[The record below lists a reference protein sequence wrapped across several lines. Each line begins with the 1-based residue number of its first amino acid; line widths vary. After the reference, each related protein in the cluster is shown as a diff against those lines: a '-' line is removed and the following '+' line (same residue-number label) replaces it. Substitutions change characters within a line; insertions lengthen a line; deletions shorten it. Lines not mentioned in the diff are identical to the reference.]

1 MQILKWK
8 KEKKNLYTAFLNNH
22 SEISIYEEL
31 FLKYDLLLKKNIS
44 DKELEKIKKEN
55 FLLEGYYEALKY
67 LTRKMRS
74 RKEVDDF
81 LKRKEYSKE
90 CRDFVLEKLE
100 KEDYVN
106 DQKFLEAFLHD
117 QLSLTLNGPFKI
129 KKELEKLG
137 ILDYSLLD
145 EISDKVWQERILKIV
160 KKREGI
166 QKKESEKLFKKKLI
180 MYIYTYGYS
189 MSMIESILE
198 NYSIEI
204 DENVL
209 LKEKEKYLKK
219 LSSKYD
225 GNALV
230 WQVKR
235 KLYQRGYSSEE
246 IEKIFEKE

>member
-22 SEISIYEEL
+22 SEILIYEEL
-31 FLKYDLLLKKNIS
+31 VLKYDLLLKKNIS

-55 FLLEGYYEALKY
+55 SLLEGYYEVLKY

-90 CRDFVLEKLE
+90 CRDFVLGKLE
-100 KEDYVN
+100 KEGYVN

-117 QLSLTLNGPFKI
+117 QLSLTLNGPVKI

-137 ILDYSLLD
+137 ILDYSLLN

-180 MYIYTYGYS
+180 MYIYAYGYS

-225 GNALV
+225 GNNLI

-246 IEKIFEKE
+246 IERVFE

>member
-8 KEKKNLYTAFLNNH
+8 KEQKNLYTAFLNDH
-22 SEISIYEEL
+22 REVSIYEEL
-31 FLKYDLLLKKNIS
+31 VLKYDLFLKKNIS
-44 DKELEKIKKEN
+44 DKELERIKKEN
-55 FLLEGYYEALKY
+55 SLLEVYYEALKY

-74 RKEVDDF
+74 RKEVDEF
-81 LKRKEYSKE
+81 LRKKEYSKK
-90 CRDFVLEKLE
+90 CRDFVLEKLK
-100 KEDYVN
+100 KEGYIN

-117 QLSLTLNGPFKI
+117 QLTLTLYGPFKI

-160 KKREGI
+160 KKREKS
-166 QKKESEKLFKKKLI
+166 QKKESEKLFKKKLE
-180 MYIYTYGYS
+180 MYIYSYGYS

-198 NYSIEI
+198 NYSIKI

-209 LKEKEKYLKK
+209 LKEKEKYLRK

-246 IEKIFEKE
+246 IEKIFE